1 MLEGVQAGGR
11 EDANLSHRAAEH
23 PAVTQR
29 RIDQGARAGQERSAW
44 CTEPLRERN
53 RDQIEWRGELRRRMP
68 ARDGRVPE
76 PGPIQITGD
85 TVFTRGAANPAPLV
99 LRKDDSSRPV
109 VSVLDLDAGR
119 GRKQHVPARIA
130 RREELLGGEN
140 AAGADLGQLDAGV
153 RACTARLVPYRMRL
167 PTNDDVVPGARQ
179 YSQRH
184 LIGHRP
190 CGQPE
195 RGLLAQERR
204 DAILQLVDG
213 RILTELIVA
222 HRSGRDRLSHRGGVT
237 GDRIGTK
244 INWKR
249 HCVITTRGGTETPRK
264 IFVFLG
270 ASVPLCVGFL
280 QPSLNSFQGCLLMNS
295 STFALKTSGRSQY
308 VECPTSGTI
317 TDSAFLIRAENI
329 CNTAGGA

>member
-1 MLEGVQAGGR
+1 M
-11 EDANLSHRAAEH
+11 S
-23 PAVTQR
+23 
-29 RIDQGARAGQERSAW
+29 DQGSDD
-44 CTEPLRERN
+44 
-53 RDQIEWRGELRRRMP
+53 DQ
-68 ARDGRVPE
+68 V
-76 PGPIQITGD
+76 
-85 TVFTRGAANPAPLV
+85 
-99 LRKDDSSRPV
+99 
-109 VSVLDLDAGR
+109 
-119 GRKQHVPARIA
+119 
-130 RREELLGGEN
+130 
-140 AAGADLGQLDAGV
+140 
-153 RACTARLVPYRMRL
+153 
-167 PTNDDVVPGARQ
+167 
-179 YSQRH
+179 
-184 LIGHRP
+184 
-190 CGQPE
+190 
-195 RGLLAQERR
+195 AQRR
-204 DAILQLVDG
+204 DAILQLVDR

-222 HRSGRDRLSHRGGVT
+222 HRSGRDRLSHRGGRT

-280 QPSLNSFQGCLLMNS
+280 QPPLNSFQGCLLMNS